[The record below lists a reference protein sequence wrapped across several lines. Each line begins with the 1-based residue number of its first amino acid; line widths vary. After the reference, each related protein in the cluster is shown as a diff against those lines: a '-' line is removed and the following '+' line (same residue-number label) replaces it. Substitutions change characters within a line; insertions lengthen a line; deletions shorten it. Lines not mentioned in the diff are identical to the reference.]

1 MHSNARC
8 TPQPACSKGTFYED
22 SDTFERRCRPCEDG
36 TYQALP
42 SHRSVDCVVQS
53 VCTKGEVFVN
63 GDNEQAGNCT
73 ACPMGTYQPS
83 SAHRDAECLQQSN
96 CTTGTFISTPSAT
109 SVRECFPCPER
120 QFQAN
125 DEHQIAKCSP
135 VEASLCSEDD
145 RGRTRCCNSAG
156 TLSADTGKCKC
167 VDGYTGDDCSE
178 VGAGCR
184 ATDSITKGLLEN
196 EMRTTISKVIPPVA
210 IITASSI
217 ATSYVYMLRSGK
229 PQFADAFSK
238 LTWRAHAWACLTV
251 GLKVFDLQTDWSF
264 FFVSLRG
271 EPFESRFMLDGNETL
286 RYTETGRYNSH
297 VSAIQF
303 TAFGSCL
310 LGSVLTFFDIYGMH
324 QRLSQIITVATP
336 ITLAVMIT
344 EDMPQLAMN
353 IIYMDTMKNR
363 EVDNMFE
370 GIDTI
375 AMVSFV
381 ASILNAFYSIYL
393 ILSDRCLAK
402 KQEQKAKK
410 EEAQARRGRAA
421 DAFVGTVDQVIAVGW
436 ETTKVVAASINQDR
450 QIDAGAGSIRASAI
464 ATQNPV
470 YNAGS
475 ANSANTHPYKAAPL
489 IDATTTRLHTRI
501 AAPPRKR
508 KDANIQ
514 RRSLI
519 LRNDSSSNA
528 TTASSTDG
536 DLILLDSNGTTASSA
551 DDNGDALC
559 DAAVVADYHMATT
572 TPVAEDGVEK
582 KVQAEEHPS
591 ESSNAHQAVVGGSR
605 GSSGRVNGSGG
616 SSNADF
622 SQFDGIGKIKLLTL
636 CRNRG
641 LDSKPHLKDIDGLK
655 RLLATSMANDANQ
668 VGRTMLQSKAVVAA
682 AAEATSATKTAE
694 LSGGFSKE
702 MLTVPAPPP
711 PTPDAGKAKQ
721 DRRRQTPTYVPVP
734 EFSVRRKRSTP
745 TNSIAE
751 VGGSGDGDDGGD
763 GVGGS
768 TQFDGMGKIKLL
780 NLCRRRGLDSK
791 TYLKDVDPKYHVD
804 SLKRLLALQ
813 PAGGENLMAGNE
825 DQPKAKR
832 WLSHEAE
839 HPPHGGMVVNH
850 HFAAATPVNVEEVGQ
865 SNMVLNPAFSDHLGL
880 QRSLSDD
887 QED

>member
-63 GDNEQAGNCT
+63 GDNEQAGNCA

-83 SAHRDAECLQQSN
+83 SAHRDAECLQQAN
-96 CTTGTFISTPSAT
+96 CTTGTFISNASAT

-125 DEHQIAKCSP
+125 DEHQIAECSP

-184 ATDSITKGLLEN
+184 ATDSITQALLEN

-271 EPFESRFMLDGNETL
+271 EPFESRFMLDGNETV

-310 LGSVLTFFDIYGMH
+310 LGSVLTFFDIYGTH

-370 GIDTI
+370 DIDTI

-381 ASILNAFYSIYL
+381 ASILNVFYSIYL

-402 KQEQKAKK
+402 KQKQKAKK

-421 DAFVGTVDQVIAVGW
+421 DAFVGTVDQVIAVGR
-436 ETTKVVAASINQDR
+436 EVTKVVAASINQDR

-489 IDATTTRLHTRI
+489 IDAPTTRLHTQI
-501 AAPPRKR
+501 ASQVAEVLHSYTATE
-508 KDANIQ
+508 DDQISIVQ
-514 RRSLI
+514 GQLLTI
-519 LRNDSSSNA
+519 LDDLGAGWCHVRNDWTGEEGLAPSRFLSKKTSPPASQGAKFEISPPPHKARPDSLLEGSRSSMFTPA
-528 TTASSTDG
+528 TIQSTAQPT
-536 DLILLDSNGTTASSA
+536 LLTRVATADSSA
-551 DDNGDALC
+551 RSC
-559 DAAVVADYHMATT
+559 PTAAIVRSKQVQQI
-572 TPVAEDGVEK
+572 AEGV
-582 KVQAEEHPS
+582 
-591 ESSNAHQAVVGGSR
+591 
-605 GSSGRVNGSGG
+605 
-616 SSNADF
+616 
-622 SQFDGIGKIKLLTL
+622 
-636 CRNRG
+636 G
-641 LDSKPHLKDIDGLK
+641 L
-655 RLLATSMANDANQ
+655 
-668 VGRTMLQSKAVVAA
+668 
-682 AAEATSATKTAE
+682 
-694 LSGGFSKE
+694 
-702 MLTVPAPPP
+702 
-711 PTPDAGKAKQ
+711 
-721 DRRRQTPTYVPVP
+721 VPVP
-734 EFSVRRKRSTP
+734 TALHPRIHSIPNEAASATAAAPATRNPKDVQNHNETDNTKTTHGDIDQYDGKSRLALLKLAREKGLSSSLSLTERRSEEVLRNKLRKFDSASNAETHAVSLSGIP
-745 TNSIAE
+745 EPRRAVQQLTLSGQPIINSPGEPYVHNGNAGVSELNFRQKSGVIMSPVHMLSPSLSAPRTFGAE
-751 VGGSGDGDDGGD
+751 EALLDGPGS
-763 GVGGS
+763 S
-768 TQFDGMGKIKLL
+768 
-780 NLCRRRGLDSK
+780 DSK
-791 TYLKDVDPKYHVD
+791 SGRKGSDYFFV
-804 SLKRLLALQ
+804 SL
-813 PAGGENLMAGNE
+813 
-825 DQPKAKR
+825 
-832 WLSHEAE
+832 
-839 HPPHGGMVVNH
+839 
-850 HFAAATPVNVEEVGQ
+850 
-865 SNMVLNPAFSDHLGL
+865 
-880 QRSLSDD
+880 
-887 QED
+887 

>member
-63 GDNEQAGNCT
+63 GDNEQAGNCA

-83 SAHRDAECLQQSN
+83 SAHRDAECLQQAN
-96 CTTGTFISTPSAT
+96 CTTGTFISNASAT

-125 DEHQIAKCSP
+125 DEHQIAECSP

-184 ATDSITKGLLEN
+184 ATDSITQALLEN

-271 EPFESRFMLDGNETL
+271 EPFESRFMLDGNETV
-286 RYTETGRYNSH
+286 RYTESGRYNSH

-310 LGSVLTFFDIYGMH
+310 LGSVLTFFDIYGTH

-402 KQEQKAKK
+402 KQKQKAKK

-421 DAFVGTVDQVIAVGW
+421 DAFVGTVDQVIAVGR

-470 YNAGS
+470 YNAAAS
-475 ANSANTHPYKAAPL
+475 ATAAAPATRNPKDVQSHNETDNTKTTHGD
-489 IDATTTRLHTRI
+489 IDQYDGKSRLALLKLAREKGLSSSLSLTE
-501 AAPPRKR
+501 
-508 KDANIQ
+508 
-514 RRSLI
+514 RRSEEV
-519 LRNDSSSNA
+519 LRNKLRKFDSASNA
-528 TTASSTDG
+528 ETHAVSLSGIPEPRRAVQQLTLSGQPIINSPGEPYVHNGNAGVSELNFRQKSGVIMSPVHMLSPSLSAPRTFG
-536 DLILLDSNGTTASSA
+536 AEEALLDG
-551 DDNGDALC
+551 
-559 DAAVVADYHMATT
+559 
-572 TPVAEDGVEK
+572 P
-582 KVQAEEHPS
+582 
-591 ESSNAHQAVVGGSR
+591 
-605 GSSGRVNGSGG
+605 GSS
-616 SSNADF
+616 
-622 SQFDGIGKIKLLTL
+622 
-636 CRNRG
+636 
-641 LDSKPHLKDIDGLK
+641 DSK
-655 RLLATSMANDANQ
+655 S
-668 VGRTMLQSKAVVAA
+668 GRK
-682 AAEATSATKTAE
+682 
-694 LSGGFSKE
+694 
-702 MLTVPAPPP
+702 
-711 PTPDAGKAKQ
+711 
-721 DRRRQTPTYVPVP
+721 
-734 EFSVRRKRSTP
+734 
-745 TNSIAE
+745 
-751 VGGSGDGDDGGD
+751 GSDYFF
-763 GVGGS
+763 VS
-768 TQFDGMGKIKLL
+768 YKPSSCCI
-780 NLCRRRGLDSK
+780 
-791 TYLKDVDPKYHVD
+791 V
-804 SLKRLLALQ
+804 
-813 PAGGENLMAGNE
+813 
-825 DQPKAKR
+825 
-832 WLSHEAE
+832 
-839 HPPHGGMVVNH
+839 
-850 HFAAATPVNVEEVGQ
+850 
-865 SNMVLNPAFSDHLGL
+865 
-880 QRSLSDD
+880 
-887 QED
+887 